1 MSVNNLT
8 YEQISTVL
16 NGLTSQ
22 VTGKTQLAAVD
33 SGNFTSVAQTLLQ
46 TGTDPLLSAISQMV
60 GKTIFSVRPYNRKLG
75 GIQVDSQRWGYI
87 TRKLAVADKDF
98 ENDASFTMTDGNQY
112 SHWYVNMPNVLQL
125 NYYGQNAFEKS
136 VSIFKNQLNG
146 AFTSRDAFGSFISM
160 VMQNASDMIEQSR
173 ESMARMTLGNF
184 ITGKIEA
191 NNGIVHLVTQYNTEM
206 GYSPVLTW
214 ADIKGDTA
222 EYDKFMKWMYATVA
236 TISDMMTERTGQYQ
250 VQVTNK
256 NLTRHT
262 PVDRQK
268 VYMIAEFLNA
278 MKARVLSGTFND
290 DMLRYADVEAINF
303 WQSPQDPYDIFMKP
317 AYLQAA
323 GTITSPQAATHYENI
338 VGVIFDEDALGLTVC
353 DEWTQNTGMNAKYGY
368 DTTYFHYLIR
378 FWNDFTEK
386 GVVLCLD

>member
-1 MSVNNLT
+1 MAVNNLT

-16 NGLTSQ
+16 NSLTSQ
-22 VTGKTQLAAVD
+22 VTGGALAGINSSD
-33 SGNFTSVAQTLLQ
+33 FTTVAQTALK
-46 TGTDPLLSAISQMV
+46 TGTDPLLSAISQMI
-60 GKTIFSVRPYNRKLG
+60 GKTIFSVRPYDRKLA
-75 GIQVDSQRWGYI
+75 GIQVDEQRWGYI

-136 VSIFKNQLNG
+136 ISIFKNQLNG
-146 AFTSRDAFGSFISM
+146 AFTSRDSFGSFISM

-184 ITGKIEA
+184 IAGKIEA
-191 NNGIVHLVTQYNTEM
+191 TNGVVHLITQYNTEM
-206 GYSPVLTW
+206 GYSPTITW
-214 ADIKGDTA
+214 ADIKGDA
-222 EYDKFMKWMYATVA
+222 EEYDKFMKWMYATVA
-236 TISDMMTERTGQYQ
+236 TISDMMTERTQLYQ
-250 VQVTNK
+250 IQVTGK
-256 NLTRHT
+256 ELTRHT
-262 PVDRQK
+262 PVRNQK
-268 VYMIAEFLNA
+268 LYMIADFLNA

-290 DMLRYADVEAINF
+290 NLLKYADVEALNF
-303 WQSPQDPYDIFMKP
+303 WQSPADPYDIYMKP

-323 GTITSPQAATHYENI
+323 GTITTAANATHYEDI
-338 VGVIFDEDALGLTVC
+338 VGVLFDEDALGLTVM
-353 DEWTQNTGMNAKYGY
+353 DQWTQNTGMNAKYGY

-386 GVVLCLD
+386 GVVLQLD

>member
-16 NGLTSQ
+16 NSLTSQ

-33 SGNFTSVAQTLLQ
+33 SGNFTSVAQALLQ
-46 TGTDPLLSAISQMV
+46 GGTDPLLSAISQMV
-60 GKTIFSVRPYNRKLG
+60 GKTIFSVRPYDRKLG
-75 GIQVDSQRWGYI
+75 GIQVDEQRWGYI

-191 NNGIVHLVTQYNTEM
+191 QNGVVHLVTQYNTEM

-214 ADIKGDTA
+214 SDIKGDTD
-222 EYDKFMKWMYATVA
+222 EYDKFMKWMYATIA
-236 TISDMMTERTGQYQ
+236 TISDMMTERTQLYQ

-256 NLTRHT
+256 ELTRHT
-262 PVDRQK
+262 PVRNQK
-268 VYMIAEFLNA
+268 LYMIADFLNA

-290 DMLRYADVEAINF
+290 NLLKYADVEALNF
-303 WQSPQDPYDIFMKP
+303 WQDPTSPYDIYMKP

-323 GTITSPQAATHYENI
+323 GTITTPASATQYNDI
-338 VGVIFDEDALGLTVC
+338 VGVLFDEDALGLTVM
-353 DEWTQNTGMNAKYGY
+353 DQWTQNTGMNAKYGY

-386 GVVLCLD
+386 GVVLQLD